1 MHRRLTLLPGLLSL
15 LVVLAACGEPVA
27 TSQPVLLEAS
37 GSASMAPLLAELAAA
52 FEEQA
57 PGVRV
62 EVSGP
67 GTAFGLQALEEG
79 EIDVALVSWLPGGTP
94 PRPRWRATAIARDG
108 LAIVVHP
115 DNPLEGVGLLQLQ
128 DLYSGRIYDWEAL
141 GLAPREVLPVSRE
154 EGSGARAA
162 FEDLVMEDRQVTPRA
177 LLAPS
182 PEAVRAAV
190 AANPGAI
197 GYLALGNVTPEVKV
211 LKVEG
216 ELPSPQN
223 AAQGTTPSPGSC
235 GWSPPARRPPPWTNC
250 WPSSWHPAARRSW
263 AGATGAYADV
273 GVSRSSTPVPGAG
286 QVDITR
292 PKTRLPRSGPRE
304 GAARS
309 HEHAQPLDA
318 KDGP

>member
-79 EIDVALVSWLPGGTP
+79 EIDVALVSWLPGGKP

-223 AAQGTTPSPGSC
+223 AAQGTYALTRELWLVTTSP
-235 GWSPPARRPPPWTNC
+235 A
-250 WPSSWHPAARRSW
+250 PAAVDQLLAFILAPRGQEIVGRRY
-263 AGATGAYADV
+263 G
-273 GVSRSSTPVPGAG
+273 R
-286 QVDITR
+286 IR
-292 PKTRLPRSGPRE
+292 
-304 GAARS
+304 
-309 HEHAQPLDA
+309 
-318 KDGP
+318 

>member
-1 MHRRLTLLPGLLSL
+1 MHRRLTLLPGLLGL

-27 TSQPVLLEAS
+27 TSQPVLLEVS

-62 EVSGP
+62 EVGGP

-128 DLYSGRIYDWEAL
+128 DLYSGRIYGWEAL

-154 EGSGARAA
+154 EGSGARDA
-162 FEDLVMEDRQVTPRA
+162 FEEMVMEDRRVTPRA

-197 GYLALGNVTPEVKV
+197 GYLAMGSVTPEVKV

-216 ELPSPQN
+216 ELPSPRSV
-223 AAQGTTPSPGSC
+223 AQGTYALTREL
-235 GWSPPARRPPPWTNC
+235 WLVTVSPP
-250 WPSSWHPAARRSW
+250 PAAVEQLLAFILSPRGQEIVGRRY
-263 AGATGAYADV
+263 G
-273 GVSRSSTPVPGAG
+273 R
-286 QVDITR
+286 IR
-292 PKTRLPRSGPRE
+292 
-304 GAARS
+304 
-309 HEHAQPLDA
+309 
-318 KDGP
+318 